1 MPHRSTPTARPR
13 PRSCLLDA
21 LHRHISAGHLD
32 LAVSTL
38 PLLARCGLRP
48 PARSLSLLLRR
59 CLLSHSL
66 PLARLI
72 LFHLNLTGLK
82 PLYPSITH
90 LSNNLLYLLFALR
103 LPDHA
108 RNLFDR
114 MSRPNVFSYNA
125 MLAGY
130 ARLAMPGAAR
140 RLFDRM
146 TVRDVVSWNTL
157 IIALARHD
165 SPSEAVLFY
174 SRLRR
179 SPLGFNAHTFSGLL
193 TACVRLEEL
202 RLVQQVHGQVMR
214 VGFLSNLIISSSIVD
229 AYSKCGCV
237 SDAKRLF
244 DEMPIRDVLAWTT
257 LVNGYAKSGD
267 LVNAHKLFDEMPEK
281 NSVSWTALIGGY
293 ARNGCSYEAL
303 DLFRLMMREG
313 VWPDQFSFSSSL
325 CACAS
330 VASLKH
336 GTQIHARILRTGFH
350 PNAIVISSLI
360 DMYSK
365 CGNLAGGLRIF
376 DLTGYSKRDV
386 VVWNTMMSAVGQHGH
401 GRATIQLFGMMI
413 KVGTIPDS
421 NTFVILLSACSHS
434 GLVEEGLKCFKSM
447 AKHGVV
453 PKEEHYVCL
462 VDLLARAGHFE
473 EAVDW
478 VRKIPHGPSIEA
490 WNALLGACRIHGNI
504 ELGKEVAERVMELES
519 SNSGAC
525 VSVSN
530 MYAESGRWECVEKV
544 RHLMEE
550 NEGDYFSSVCSI
562 LAN

>member
-59 CLLSHSL
+59 CLLSRSL

-72 LFHLNLTGLK
+72 LLHLNLTGLK
-82 PLYPSITH
+82 PFYPSITH
-90 LSNNLLYLLFALR
+90 LSNNLLYLFFALR

-130 ARLAMPGAAR
+130 ARLAMPRAAR

-281 NSVSWTALIGGY
+281 NSVSWTALIGGSVLVVVSVL
-293 ARNGCSYEAL
+293 G
-303 DLFRLMMREG
+303 
-313 VWPDQFSFSSSL
+313 
-325 CACAS
+325 AS

-453 PKEEHYVCL
+453 PKEEHY
-462 VDLLARAGHFE
+462 
-473 EAVDW
+473 
-478 VRKIPHGPSIEA
+478 
-490 WNALLGACRIHGNI
+490 
-504 ELGKEVAERVMELES
+504 
-519 SNSGAC
+519 
-525 VSVSN
+525 
-530 MYAESGRWECVEKV
+530 
-544 RHLMEE
+544 
-550 NEGDYFSSVCSI
+550 GDYFSSVCSI